1 MPDPFDQ
8 LERLLDRNAQRVL
21 RGRRPLDLERLF
33 RRALK
38 SRRRNE
44 ADWIFL
50 LFQVLSLDSGGDSST
65 LRIAASRNGRIG
77 SVSEGQSLIS
87 SSSSHVRKSLREI
100 RRPDDSASTTYR
112 PNQDS
117 LNTPSSA
124 ALRSDAVC
132 LDSSF
137 SAFDFKSDMSAPLM
151 TPANLSP
158 TRNQ

>member
-8 LERLLDRNAQRVL
+8 LERLLDRNVQRVL

-65 LRIAASRNGRIG
+65 
-77 SVSEGQSLIS
+77 
-87 SSSSHVRKSLREI
+87 
-100 RRPDDSASTTYR
+100 YR

-137 SAFDFKSDMSAPLM
+137 SAFDFKSDMSAPLT